1 MEKLKKIITFAID
14 QCFINDSDVIHNKM
28 EWAIAHRLAVYIER
42 HFTGWNID
50 CEYIKMGPEYKT
62 KHNSDGDY
70 KRPDII
76 IHKRGRVDTDSNL
89 LVIEIKM
96 VDGQDDDEQKLLDFT
111 SAPNDERPFQY
122 QFGLK
127 LSFLP
132 KPKQRWFVN
141 GKMIEEI

>member
-1 MEKLKKIITFAID
+1 MEKIKSIITFAID
-14 QCFINDSDVIHNKM
+14 QCFINDLEVIQNGM
-28 EWAIAHRLAVYIER
+28 EWAISHRLAVYIES

-62 KHNSDGDY
+62 KHGSDGKY

-76 IHKRGRVDTDSNL
+76 IHKRGRIDTDSNL

-127 LSFLP
+127 ISFLP

-141 GKMIEEI
+141 GEMIEEI